1 MSSLEETFTKEVSA
15 KFEFMGQ
22 VMKVKLS
29 NLSEL
34 VTLSQYVGADLV
46 GIVSRRE
53 ISGAPAFPMIM
64 TTTTTSIPE
73 RELSYRVKGDFIDT
87 WLSSL
92 TTNTWEKYEVESLT
106 IEQFM
111 NPEEHIEYFV

>member
-1 MSSLEETFTKEVSA
+1 LSSLEETFTKEVSA

-53 ISGAPAFPMIM
+53 IPGAPAFPMIM
-64 TTTTTSIPE
+64 TITSIPE
-73 RELSYRVKGDFIDT
+73 GELSYRVKGDFIDT